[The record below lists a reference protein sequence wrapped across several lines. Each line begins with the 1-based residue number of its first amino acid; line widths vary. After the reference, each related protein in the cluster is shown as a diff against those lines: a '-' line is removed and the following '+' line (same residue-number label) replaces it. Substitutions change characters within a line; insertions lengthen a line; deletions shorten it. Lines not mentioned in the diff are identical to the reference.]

1 MSLRFIDLP
10 IVILIRPFSSHHWV
24 IPCSWV
30 VLLSNDSS
38 SSAVN
43 SSCSS
48 TSSTTS
54 TTSSLLQAHPC
65 DRSPIYGH
73 TRRTTHARM
82 HMPHLDRLP
91 RHHVSTKVA
100 PIRQP
105 DAEHPSLPC
114 FLFFVRV
121 LFYFLTFHFTNKCLQ
136 LGSLRLRPPPI
147 SPPPPP
153 RRITASTNGHHVTP

>member
-1 MSLRFIDLP
+1 MIHPVRLSIPHALRPLQPLPPLQVYYKRTPVTDLQS
-10 IVILIRPFSSHHWV
+10 I
-24 IPCSWV
+24 
-30 VLLSNDSS
+30 
-38 SSAVN
+38 A
-43 SSCSS
+43 
-48 TSSTTS
+48 
-54 TTSSLLQAHPC
+54 
-65 DRSPIYGH
+65 
-73 TRRTTHARM
+73 THDGQHKRAC
-82 HMPHLDRLP
+82 MPHLDRLP

-136 LGSLRLRPPPI
+136 LGSLRLRPPPT